1 MTVARAVAYQISFPM
16 YDSTTG
22 LLKSGLTP
30 TATVSKDGGNYAAVS
45 DAPVEIQTSGTYE
58 FTLTGTEMTA
68 GLVTVKV
75 TATGALSVTITLT
88 TDSIQA
94 DTDDIQTRIPAA
106 LVSGRMDSSTG
117 AMAANVLTATAI
129 NADAI
134 TAAKV
139 ADGTIDAA
147 TFAAGAINAAAIATD
162 AITAAKI
169 AADAIGAS
177 ELAADAVT
185 EIQSGLATAAALA
198 TVQADTDDLQTRIPA
213 ALVSGRIDASVG
225 AMAANVVTAAAIATD
240 AIGAAELAADAVTEI
255 QSGLATAASI
265 VTLQADTD
273 DIQTR
278 LPAALSGGKMD
289 SHVNDI
295 AASAITA
302 TSIAT
307 DAITAAK
314 IAADAIGA
322 SELAA
327 DAVTEIQSGLATSS
341 AITTLQA
348 DTDDIQTR
356 LPAALTG
363 GKMESNL
370 GSVTAGV
377 LVAASFAAGAF
388 DAVFTRALSAY
399 EGSAASRSLAWAIAK
414 LTNKVAL
421 SAGTL
426 SIKKTDDSTDLFT
439 QAVVQTAGTDPVTSV
454 DTN

>member
-22 LLKSGLTP
+22 LLKSGLSP

-88 TDSIQA
+88 TDSVQA
-94 DTDDIQTRIPAA
+94 DTDDIQTRLPAA
-106 LVSGRMDSSTG
+106 LVSGRMDTSVG

-185 EIQSGLATAAALA
+185 EIQSGLATAA
-198 TVQADTDDLQTRIPA
+198 
-213 ALVSGRIDASVG
+213 SV
-225 AMAANVVTAAAIATD
+225 
-240 AIGAAELAADAVTEI
+240 
-255 QSGLATAASI
+255 